1 MLKRIRAGF
10 IGAVWRREEGQ
21 EAVEFLLAL
30 PILLVVMFGILE
42 FGNLFDVAHTMSGL
56 GREGANIAARGTALD
71 TVLQVTMANGS
82 AIQLG
87 GNGGVVATEITVQ
100 NGNPLVTNQLASTG
114 YVGRSKIGPVGTMAA
129 GLGSTVLTDG
139 QSYYAIEVFYD
150 YKPFTPLRQLVSS
163 VVPDTLYDR
172 TVF

>member
-1 MLKRIRAGF
+1 M
-10 IGAVWRREEGQ
+10 
-21 EAVEFLLAL
+21 EFLLAV

-42 FGNLFDVAHTMSGL
+42 FGNLFDVTHTMSGL

-82 AIQLG
+82 TIQLG
-87 GNGGVVATEITVQ
+87 GNGGVVATQITVQ
-100 NGNPLVTNQLASTG
+100 NGNPLVTNQIASAG
-114 YVGRSKIGPVGTMAA
+114 YVGQSKIGPIGTMAS
-129 GLGSTVLTDG
+129 GLGSTVLSDG
-139 QSYYAIEVFYD
+139 KSYYAVEVFFIYQ
-150 YKPFTPLRQLVSS
+150 PFTPLKQLVNS

>member
-1 MLKRIRAGF
+1 MLKRMRAGF
-10 IGAVWRREEGQ
+10 IGAIWRREDGQ

-42 FGNLFDVAHTMSGL
+42 LGNLFDVAHTMSGL

-87 GNGGVVATEITVQ
+87 GNGGVVASEITVQ
-100 NGNPLVTNQLASTG
+100 NGNPLVTNQLASNG
-114 YVGRSKIGPVGTMAA
+114 YVGLSKIGPVGTMAA
-129 GLGSTVLTDG
+129 GLGGAALTDG
-139 QSYYAIEVFYD
+139 KAYYAIEVFYIYD
-150 YKPFTPLRQLVSS
+150 PFTPLKRLVNS